1 MTTTSMV
8 SSSTGSRSVASSF
21 LDSRP
26 RQTGPAAVYILQRS
40 DRLRFK
46 LGWSNDPLRRAR
58 QLPEFDKGLL
68 DLPQSWALWLPN
80 PGRALQIEQSLHRGL
95 TPYRVSA
102 GHEDTGHTEWFSP
115 RVLVPAMRLLGE
127 MPSGDRHGRTLA
139 LRPVLQPGPETVDIA
154 SGDCTAMDTWFALED
169 LWLRLAACRQVVV
182 EREDGELRL
191 VVREFKDALSGTAGE
206 LRGRVHDLT
215 TYRWH
220 QDGHGGSFMQLMHN
234 RGKDLVCT
242 LTPTSVIGR
251 WPEGADLVWQFNHL
265 LARLSQ

>member
-8 SSSTGSRSVASSF
+8 SSSTGSRSVASGF
-21 LDSRP
+21 LGSRP

-46 LGWSNDPLRRAR
+46 LGWSNDPVRRAR
-58 QLPEFDKGLL
+58 ELPEFDKGLL

-80 PGRALQIEQSLHRGL
+80 PARALQIEQSLHRGL
-95 TPYRVSA
+95 TPYRVPA

-154 SGDCTAMDTWFALED
+154 SGDCTAMETWFALED
-169 LWLRLAACRQVVV
+169 LWLPSQHITGDRARMGFAGRLRCTSSQVV
-182 EREDGELRL
+182 LAMSSCN
-191 VVREFKDALSGTAGE
+191 VRSNRWARSPASAGGSVLQESCNASTVGATAGSSRRADSSAESGTCTIKDSCNARAG
-206 LRGRVHDLT
+206 R
-215 TYRWH
+215 
-220 QDGHGGSFMQLMHN
+220 
-234 RGKDLVCT
+234 
-242 LTPTSVIGR
+242 
-251 WPEGADLVWQFNHL
+251 
-265 LARLSQ
+265 RLPRP